1 MGTAI
6 YKLSGKINFQVKKT
20 HIPEGKYI
28 CHPYCRDLV
37 HLDYPQNG
45 KSPGCV
51 PTAEVRLS
59 SQKCAQSIFWL
70 P

>member
-28 CHPYCRDLV
+28 CHAHCRDLV

-45 KSPGCV
+45 NVSSCM
-51 PTAEVRLS
+51 PTSEVRYS
-59 SQKCAQSIFWL
+59 IKKNSQ
-70 P
+70 